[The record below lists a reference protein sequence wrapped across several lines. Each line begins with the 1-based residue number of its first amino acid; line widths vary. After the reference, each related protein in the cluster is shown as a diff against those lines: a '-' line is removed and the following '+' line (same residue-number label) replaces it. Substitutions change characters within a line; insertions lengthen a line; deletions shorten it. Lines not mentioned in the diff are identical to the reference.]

1 MIEGFALINAGTIAR
16 GFGLQEIER
25 VVVPVRVNLLL
36 IGFEGEQD
44 QQGLLQKSFLLPCP
58 RGWLRSSRQR
68 GDTLGTDP
76 PVAPCQYV
84 CLVEFDATV

>member
-1 MIEGFALINAGTIAR
+1 MKGIWIGFRSQTGIILLLIEGFALINAGTIAR

-44 QQGLLQKSFLLPCP
+44 QQGLLQKSFCFHA
-58 RGWLRSSRQR
+58 REAGCGHQ
-68 GDTLGTDP
+68 GKGGIH
-76 PVAPCQYV
+76 
-84 CLVEFDATV
+84 

>member
-1 MIEGFALINAGTIAR
+1 MKGKWIGFRSQTGIILLLIEGFALINAGTIAR

-44 QQGLLQKSFLLPCP
+44 QQGLLQKSFC
-58 RGWLRSSRQR
+58 
-68 GDTLGTDP
+68 
-76 PVAPCQYV
+76 
-84 CLVEFDATV
+84 FDAREAGCGHQGKGGIH